1 MKVYLSNYR
10 HHWFSPYTMID
21 NLFFWTAWSK
31 CRRDKSLARAMSND
45 ENESKWV
52 DRPEWVE
59 KWHDRLTPLSEAIQ
73 TSLNFIHPKVDY
85 VKVDDWDTWNMD
97 HSLAQITLPML
108 RQLHAKNHSA
118 PLVDDDDVPEELKST
133 SAPPKENEWDTDQ
146 NHFKR
151 WHWVMEEMIFAFESK
166 LDESWKKAFQSG
178 SFDKISVPI
187 DYDGNEIPKS
197 EAKLFRWENGANHTY
212 QCDYDGMRVVEAR
225 IQNGF
230 RLFGRYYQNLWD

>member
-10 HHWFSPYTMID
+10 HHWFSPYAFFD
-21 NLFFWTAWSK
+21 HLFFWTKWSK
-31 CRRDKSLARAMSND
+31 CHRDQSLARALSNSED
-45 ENESKWV
+45 ESTWT
-52 DRPEWVE
+52 DRPDWVE
-59 KWHDRLTPLSEAIQ
+59 KWHDRLAPLSVAIQ
-73 TSLNFIHPKVDY
+73 KTLDLIHPKIDY
-85 VKVDDWDTWNMD
+85 VKVDYWDTWNMD
-97 HSLAQITLPML
+97 DSLAQIILPLL
-108 RQLHAKNHSA
+108 RQLHARSHGA
-118 PLVDDDDVPEELKST
+118 PFVDDEDVPDELKST

-151 WHWVMEEMIFAFESK
+151 WHWVLEEMIFAYESK

-187 DYDGNEIPKS
+187 DHAGNKVPKKQ
-197 EAKLFRWENGANHTY
+197 AKLFRWEDGPNHTY
-212 QCDYDGMRVVEAR
+212 KCDYEGMRSVETR

>member
-10 HHWFSPYTMID
+10 HHWFSPYALFD
-21 NLFFWTAWSK
+21 HLFFWTKWSK
-31 CRRDKSLARAMSND
+31 CHRDQSLAWALSNSED
-45 ENESKWV
+45 ESTWT
-52 DRPEWVE
+52 DRPDWVE
-59 KWHDRLTPLSEAIQ
+59 KWHDRLAPLSVAIQ
-73 TSLNFIHPKVDY
+73 KTLDLIHPKIDY
-85 VKVDDWDTWNMD
+85 VKVDYWDTWNMD
-97 HSLAQITLPML
+97 DSLAQIILPLL
-108 RQLHAKNHSA
+108 RQLHARSHGA
-118 PLVDDDDVPEELKST
+118 PFVDDEDVPDELKST

-151 WHWVMEEMIFAFESK
+151 WHWVLEEMIFAYESK

-187 DYDGNEIPKS
+187 DHAGNKVPKKQ
-197 EAKLFRWENGANHTY
+197 AKLFRWEDGPNHTY
-212 QCDYDGMRVVEAR
+212 KCDYEGMRSVETR

>member
-10 HHWFSPYTMID
+10 HHWFSPYALFD
-21 NLFFWTAWSK
+21 RLFFWTKWSK
-31 CRRDKSLARAMSND
+31 CHRDQSLARALSNSED
-45 ENESKWV
+45 ESTWT
-52 DRPEWVE
+52 DRPDWVE
-59 KWHDRLTPLSEAIQ
+59 KWHDRLAPLSVAIQ
-73 TSLNFIHPKVDY
+73 KTLDLIHPKIDY
-85 VKVDDWDTWNMD
+85 VKVDYWDTWNMD
-97 HSLAQITLPML
+97 DSLAQIILPLL
-108 RQLHAKNHSA
+108 RQLHARSHGA
-118 PLVDDDDVPEELKST
+118 PFVDDEDVPDELKST

-151 WHWVMEEMIFAFESK
+151 WHWVLEEMIFAYESK

-187 DYDGNEIPKS
+187 DHAGNKVPKKQ
-197 EAKLFRWENGANHTY
+197 AKLFRWEDGPNHTY
-212 QCDYDGMRVVEAR
+212 KCDYEGMRSVETR